1 MINDVSRICT
11 LLWDLCRLLEGQD
24 LRSVRNIRVELWTR
38 KEKTWGRKLKLWR
51 RRETLKPGYDW
62 SDYLLLLLWWTEEL
76 PLLQVLIDLKV
87 TTVITVI
94 FGVIIIRCRKMIV
107 IISSIVT
114 IRPRHFPTSCSKW
127 LEPPGFLISWIFRTI
142 LPFELGLYLV

>member
-127 LEPPGFLISWIFRTI
+127 LEPPGFLISWIFWTI